1 MPIGHP
7 TTTCV
12 ILPFPGG
19 RERQGAVPALREVVR
34 FPVER
39 CAPTLELV
47 RRAAPDIREVEGTA
61 EAFGLEPPS
70 PLLRHEAD
78 AAMAR
83 RIGETA
89 LPAVAAARAARL
101 EGMLR
106 PLLTAAADACRAM
119 ENARKWATAAQQLA
133 RAARRADGD
142 HWQGGIQA
150 EADARTMAAAEL
162 LLVAHRRCEEAEGAA
177 RAAGLARRGEPW
189 AAFDLD
195 AEARLLF
202 FGTGTGV

>member
-12 ILPFPGG
+12 ILPFPSG
-19 RERQGAVPALREVVR
+19 RKRPGPVPAISEVVR
-34 FPVER
+34 FPLER
-39 CAPTLELV
+39 CAPTLDQV

-83 RIGETA
+83 QIAKVT

-101 EGMLR
+101 EGMLQ
-106 PLLTAAADACRAM
+106 PLLTAAAAACRAM
-119 ENARKWATAAQQLA
+119 EEARRRAAQAQQLA
-133 RAARRADGD
+133 LAARRAGG
-142 HWQGGIQA
+142 QGQEALEA
-150 EADARTMAAAEL
+150 EAGARTMEAAA
-162 LLVAHRRCEEAEGAA
+162 LLVAAHHHCEEAEGAA
-177 RAAGLARRGEPW
+177 RAVRLASCGEPW

-202 FGTGTGV
+202 FGTGTAF

>member
-1 MPIGHP
+1 VSALSELVG
-7 TTTCV
+7 
-12 ILPFPGG
+12 FPL
-19 RERQGAVPALREVVR
+19 ERR
-34 FPVER
+34 
-39 CAPTLELV
+39 APTLDQV

-83 RIGETA
+83 RIAETA
-89 LPAVAAARAARL
+89 LPTVAAARAARL
-101 EGMLR
+101 EGMLQ
-106 PLLTAAADACRAM
+106 PLLTTAADACRAM
-119 ENARKWATAAQQLA
+119 EDASRRAAQAQRSAL
-133 RAARRADGD
+133 AARRTDG
-142 HWQGGIQA
+142 QGQEALEA
-150 EADARTMAAAEL
+150 EADARMMEVAR
-162 LLVAHRRCEEAEGAA
+162 LLVAAHHRCEEAEGAA
-177 RAAGLARRGEPW
+177 RAIRLASRGEPW